1 MGNSMDQE
9 QVLKQVLL
17 EIRVLRECGVSV
29 PSSVDIYASDHASDL
44 SGYYADGMSITEIVD
59 LLRNLV

>member
-44 SGYYADGMSITEIVD
+44 SGYYADGM
-59 LLRNLV
+59 